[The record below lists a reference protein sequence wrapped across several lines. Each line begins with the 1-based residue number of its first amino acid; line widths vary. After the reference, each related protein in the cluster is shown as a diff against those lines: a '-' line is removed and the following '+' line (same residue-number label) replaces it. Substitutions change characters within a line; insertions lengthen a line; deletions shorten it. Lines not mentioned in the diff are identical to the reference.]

1 MIIYGQPGINRKIQ
15 MLGFKTYEQY
25 FDLSFD
31 NEPNDVLRYKKLLA
45 SIESTTN
52 YLRSLSREEQIAWRF
67 KELELLVYNRAVF
80 IRKENTMKQL
90 GVFSEKLTSIFQTK
104 S

>member
-1 MIIYGQPGINRKIQ
+1 MVIYGQQGINRKIQ
-15 MLGFKTYEQY
+15 MLGFKTYEDY

-31 NEPNDVLRYKKLLA
+31 DEPNDVLRYKKLL
-45 SIESTTN
+45 ESVENTVK
-52 YLRSLSREEQIAWRF
+52 YLRSLSRDEQITWRF
-67 KELELLVYNRAVF
+67 KELELLIYNREVF
-80 IRKENTMKQL
+80 VRKENTMKQL